1 MKKRNFSAEFKRES
15 AQLVLDQNYTVAA
28 AASAMDVGLSTM
40 TRWVKQLRDE
50 RQGKIPKAS
59 PITPEQIEIR
69 ELKKKLQRIEMEND
83 IFKKGYRALDVRL
96 PEQFSLIG
104 KLRAQY
110 PVVTLCHVFGVHRSS
125 YKYWEK
131 SAEKPDGWRAVL
143 RSQVREL
150 HNISHGSAGARSIAI
165 MATLRGFRMGRW
177 LAGRLMKELGL
188 VSCQQPT
195 HRYKRVGHEHIAI
208 PNRLERQFAVT
219 EPNQVWCGDVTY
231 IWTGKRWAY
240 LAVVLDLFARK
251 PVGWAMSFSP
261 DSKLTIRALE
271 MAWEARGKPA
281 GVMFHSDQGSH
292 YTSRQFRQFLW
303 RCQIRQSMSRRGNC
317 WDNSPM
323 ERFFR
328 SLKNEWVPVTGYIN
342 FSDAAH
348 AITDYIV
355 GYYSSLRPHDYNG
368 GLPPN
373 ESEKRYW
380 KNSKAVA
387 SFS

>member
-1 MKKRNFSAEFKRES
+1 
-15 AQLVLDQNYTVAA
+15 NYTVAD

-50 RQGKIPKAS
+50 LQGKTPKAS

-69 ELKKKLQRIEMEND
+69 ELRKKLQRIEMENE

-96 PEQFSLIG
+96 PEQFSIIG
-104 KLRAQY
+104 KLRARY
-110 PVVTLCHVFGVHRSS
+110 PVATLCHVFGVHRSS
-125 YKYWEK
+125 YKYWK
-131 SAEKPDGWRAVL
+131 NRPEKPDGRRAVL
-143 RSQVREL
+143 RSQVLEL
-150 HNISHGSAGARSIAI
+150 HGISHGSAGARSIAT
-165 MATLRGFRMGRW
+165 MATRRGYQMGRW

-195 HRYKRVGHEHIAI
+195 HRYKRGGHEHVAI
-208 PNRLERQFAVT
+208 PNHLERQFAVT

-240 LAVVLDLFARK
+240 LAVVLDLFTRK
-251 PVGWAMSFSP
+251 SVGWAMSFSP
-261 DSKLTIRALE
+261 DSRLTMKALE
-271 MAWEARGKPA
+271 MAWETRGKPV

-292 YTSRQFRQFLW
+292 YTSRAFRQLLW
-303 RCQIRQSMSRRGNC
+303 RYRIRQSMSRRGNC

-328 SLKNEWVPVTGYIN
+328 SLKNEWVPATGYVS

-355 GYYSSLRPHDYNG
+355 GYYSALRPHEYNG

-373 ESEKRYW
+373 ESENRYW
-380 KNSKAVA
+380 KNSNAVA
-387 SFS
+387 SFC